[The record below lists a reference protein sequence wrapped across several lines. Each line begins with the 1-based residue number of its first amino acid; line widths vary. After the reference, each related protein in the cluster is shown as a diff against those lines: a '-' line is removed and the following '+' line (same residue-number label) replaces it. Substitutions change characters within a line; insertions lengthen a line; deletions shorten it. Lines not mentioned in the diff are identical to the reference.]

1 MLLCRIYTSVGYWM
15 SFVFFRVLPQPSIS
29 QVKSAPHFLYITT
42 MYNHQ
47 RSGVELEEQMYI
59 MLTLVYKGGEFSF
72 EGNLPAVLNDAIVD
86 IDIIILMS
94 SHNHSKMLLWTML
107 VIMLINYMERVIK
120 PFREV
125 GVVQNLVI
133 YRVLICSI
141 LDWKNKLLW
150 K

>member
-1 MLLCRIYTSVGYWM
+1 
-15 SFVFFRVLPQPSIS
+15 
-29 QVKSAPHFLYITT
+29 

-94 SHNHSKMLLWTML
+94 SHNHSKMLL
-107 VIMLINYMERVIK
+107 
-120 PFREV
+120 
-125 GVVQNLVI
+125 
-133 YRVLICSI
+133 
-141 LDWKNKLLW
+141 
-150 K
+150 